1 MSKYNFETS
10 IDRKATNS
18 IRWDVEEGKLPLNIA
33 DMDFMVMPEITEAIT
48 KRAKQSCYGYT
59 FVSECYYQAYI
70 RWWKN
75 HHNTEL
81 KKEWFLFSNSVVGSV
96 DSLLKHLGNP
106 GDQVAMITPIY
117 NVFFNCIKNNQM
129 IVKECEFIYRE
140 NLTEINW
147 DKLEK
152 ILKEKDTKF
161 FIFCNPHNPVGR
173 KFEKNEINRIVNL
186 CFQNS
191 VFLISDEIHADIN
204 YNKDEYISLFSS
216 DGVNYD
222 KAILL
227 LSPGKTFN
235 VAGLHSSVVV
245 IPNKEL
251 LDLVQEGLYQDDIG
265 EPNYFAIDPVIEAYT
280 HGDEYVN
287 QLNSFLY
294 ENKEYLREFLLK
306 NELNLKIIGSDFT
319 YLLWLDISKYCSDSI
334 KFCKELEKK
343 TGLIAAPGA
352 NYGSAGE
359 GFIRLNIATTRKNI
373 EDACNRLLVF
383 LKGK

>member
-1 MSKYNFETS
+1 MAKYNFETS

-18 IRWDVEEGKLPLNIA
+18 IRWDVEEGELPLNIA

-59 FVSECYYQAYI
+59 FVNEKYYQAYI
-70 RWWKN
+70 RWWKE

-81 KKEWFLFSNSVVGSV
+81 KKEWFLFSNSVVGSI
-96 DSLLKHLGNP
+96 DSILKHLGKP

-129 IVKECEFIYRE
+129 RVKECEFIYRE
-140 NLTEINW
+140 NIAEINW

-173 KFEKNEINRIVNL
+173 KFEKDEINRIVNL
-186 CFQNS
+186 CFQNR

-204 YNKDEYISLFSS
+204 YNKDEYISLFST
-216 DGVNYD
+216 DGVNYE

-251 LDLVQEGLYQDDIG
+251 RDLVQEGLYQDDIG
-265 EPNYFAIDPVIEAYT
+265 EPNYFAIDPIIEAYT
-280 HGDEYVN
+280 QGDEYVN

-306 NELNLKIIGSDFT
+306 NKLNLKIIGSEFT
-319 YLLWLDISKYCSDSI
+319 YLLWLDISKYCSDST
-334 KFCKELEKK
+334 KFCKELEEK
-343 TGLIAAPGA
+343 TGLIAAPGVI
-352 NYGSAGE
+352 YGSSGE